1 MNKIYL
7 NRDIARLILLQR
19 IELLGPIQKKI
30 RKLFGRYF
38 FTNFAAKY
46 FIFSSVIGKK
56 YLSSMKKEY
65 EILSKYLNFDNK
77 TILSIGSGMCG
88 LELIIN
94 QKAQN
99 NFFNIIE
106 KNYVSKK
113 VTYVWDNS
121 NDEAYNNL
129 SLLNLFLIKNGMEK
143 KKFKIYDFDLDPLP
157 VNKFDLIIS
166 LYSLDY
172 HYDFNLYYN
181 YLKKIFDKKT
191 QIIFDTIR
199 PDYFKNIFKN
209 VKILQ
214 ENQNTV
220 HKSKRIIC
228 SELINA

>member
-1 MNKIYL
+1 
-7 NRDIARLILLQR
+7 
-19 IELLGPIQKKI
+19 
-30 RKLFGRYF
+30 
-38 FTNFAAKY
+38 
-46 FIFSSVIGKK
+46 
-56 YLSSMKKEY
+56 
-65 EILSKYLNFDNK
+65 
-77 TILSIGSGMCG
+77 MCG

-113 VTYVWDNS
+113 VTYGWDNS